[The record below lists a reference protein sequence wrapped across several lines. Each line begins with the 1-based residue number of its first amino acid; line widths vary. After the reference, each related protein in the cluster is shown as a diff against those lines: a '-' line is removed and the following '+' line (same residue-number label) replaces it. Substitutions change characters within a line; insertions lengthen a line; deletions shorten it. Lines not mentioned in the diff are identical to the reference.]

1 MTGTE
6 LEARQEAIAALQAK
20 QEAEF
25 EGDSFTT
32 PILKL
37 CQPLTKEVQ
46 EDEAEAG
53 EFLNTAT
60 GETLGDSVNFIIA
73 YYQKG
78 RSARDKKSGDYYIAF
93 GDTIPA
99 SWEPLVGDE
108 WVGTLFTEYPDAEE
122 QYRERVNRKEIE
134 WEKGPLVS
142 TTYNYTGY
150 VIVPGIED
158 DDPDELQPVR
168 LSLQRS
174 NKKAADK
181 INTIRRSVL
190 RGKAL
195 WDIVFEFSTARK
207 TFTGGT
213 SYVLNAKA
221 GRKTT
226 DEEKYAAAELAIALD
241 AGRVS
246 TTGEPGDGSGG
257 DAPAAEAPD
266 AKGGLAV

>member
-1 MTGTE
+1 MTGTD
-6 LEARQEAIAALQAK
+6 LEARQEAVAALQAK

-53 EFLNTAT
+53 EFLNTAS

-78 RSARDKKSGDYYIAF
+78 RSARDSKTGQYYIAF

-99 SWEPLVGDE
+99 SWEDLVGDE
-108 WVGTLFTEYPDAEE
+108 WVGTLFTEFPDAEE

-134 WEKGPLVS
+134 WGKGPLVS

-150 VIVPGIED
+150 VIVPGIEE
-158 DDPDELQPVR
+158 DDPDDLQPVR
-168 LSLQRS
+168 LSVQRS

-207 TFTGGT
+207 SFSGGT

-221 GRKTT
+221 GRQTT
-226 DEEKYAAAELAIALD
+226 DEEKLAAVELAIALD
-241 AGRVS
+241 GGRVATS
-246 TTGEPGDGSGG
+246 GEPGDDSGA
-257 DAPAAEAPD
+257 APVAAPEA
-266 AKGGLAV
+266 AGGLEV

>member
-1 MTGTE
+1 LTGTD
-6 LEARQEAIAALQAK
+6 LTSRDEALAALQAK
-20 QEAEF
+20 QDEEF
-25 EGDSFTT
+25 AGDSFTT

-46 EDEAEAG
+46 EGEAEAG

-60 GETLGDSVNFIIA
+60 SETLGTEVQFIIA

-78 RSARDKKSGDYYIAF
+78 RSARDKETSDYFIAF
-93 GDTIPA
+93 GDTIPE
-99 SWEPLVGDE
+99 SWEPLVGEE
-108 WVGTLFTEYPDAEE
+108 WVGTLFTEHPDAEE
-122 QYRERVNRKEIE
+122 QYKARVNRKEIE
-134 WEKGPLVS
+134 WGKGPLIS

-150 VIVPGIED
+150 VIVPGLEGED
-158 DDPDELQPVR
+158 EDELQPVR

-181 INTIRRSVL
+181 INTLRRAVL
-190 RGKAL
+190 RGKPL
-195 WDIVFEFSTARK
+195 WDIVFEFSTQRK
-207 TFTGGT
+207 QFGNNQ

-226 DEEKYAAAELAIALD
+226 PDEKGAAADLAIALD

-246 TTGEPGDGSGG
+246 TTGDDIAGADGS
-257 DAPAAEAPD
+257 APTEAPD
-266 AKGGLAV
+266 AQGGLAL

>member
-1 MTGTE
+1 LTGTD
-6 LEARQEAIAALQAK
+6 LEAREQQIAALQAK
-20 QEAEF
+20 QEEEF
-25 EGDSFTT
+25 AGDSFTT

-60 GETLGDSVNFIIA
+60 GETLGDEVKFII
-73 YYQKG
+73 
-78 RSARDKKSGDYYIAF
+78 ARDKKTGEYYIAF

-108 WVGTLFTEYPDAEE
+108 WIGTLFTEYPDAEE

-195 WDIVFEFSTARK
+195 WDIVFDFSTARK
-207 TFTGGT
+207 TFPGGT

-246 TTGEPGDGSGG
+246 TTGEPDTG
-257 DAPAAEAPD
+257 APAAAEAPP
-266 AKGGLAV
+266 AEGGLAV